1 MVEVKMDPI
10 NVREARLS
18 VNHTLVQ
25 AQSLFLAKVFNWM
38 FLGLLLTAVTAF
50 LTANSKA
57 ALELILGNRLVFF
70 ALVFAELGMV
80 FTLASRVERLSAQA
94 ATILFLLYSALNGVT
109 LSAVLLIYT
118 MTSIATTFLITA
130 GMFGAMS
137 VYGFVTKKDLT
148 GLGSFLTMGLIGII
162 IASVV
167 NLFFGSPMI
176 SWVVS
181 AIGVIVF
188 TGLTAYDVQ
197 RLTRLGAG
205 GIMDGDGTAIRRASI
220 MGALV
225 LYLDFINLFLMLL
238 HFLGGNRD

>member
-1 MVEVKMDPI
+1 MNTY
-10 NVREARLS
+10 NVRERSLS
-18 VNHTLVQ
+18 MEQAQVQ

-38 FLGLLLTAVTAF
+38 FIGLLLTAAAAF

-57 ALELILGNRLVFF
+57 ALELIFGNRLVFY
-70 ALVFAELGMV
+70 ALIIAELGMV
-80 FTLASRVERLSAQA
+80 FTLASRVEKLSAST

-109 LSAVLLIYT
+109 LSAILLLYT
-118 MTSIATTFLITA
+118 MTSIATTFFITA
-130 GMFGAMS
+130 GMFGAMA

-148 GLGSFLTMGLIGII
+148 GMGSFLTMGLIGII
-162 IASVV
+162 IASLV
-167 NLFFGSPMI
+167 NLFLGSPMI

-181 AIGVIVF
+181 AIGVIIF

-197 RLTRLGAG
+197 RLTRIGAG
-205 GIMDGDGTAIRRASI
+205 GIMQGDGAAIRRASI

-238 HFLGGNRD
+238 HFLGGSRD

>member
-1 MVEVKMDPI
+1 MNPVNI
-10 NVREARLS
+10 REGRASLDQA
-18 VNHTLVQ
+18 LVQ

-38 FLGLLLTAVTAF
+38 FLGLLLTAVAAF
-50 LTANSKA
+50 LTANSKT
-57 ALELILGNRLVFF
+57 ALELIFGNRLVFF
-70 ALVFAELGMV
+70 GLVFAELGMV
-80 FTLASRVERLSAQA
+80 FTLASRVERLSSPAV
-94 ATILFLLYSALNGVT
+94 TVLFLLYSALNGVT
-109 LSAVLLIYT
+109 LAAILLIYT
-118 MTSIATTFLITA
+118 MTSIATTFLVTA

-148 GLGSFLTMGLIGII
+148 GMGSFLTMGLIGII

-197 RLTRLGAG
+197 RLSRIGTG
-205 GIMDGDGTAIRRASI
+205 GIMEGGEVAIRRASI

-238 HFLGGNRD
+238 HFLGGSRD